1 MFWNVLKQTA
11 SDLKS
16 RQNLGKVT
24 VKGFIF
30 SKVEGFSPATL
41 IKMNFF
47 ADIFQGFY
55 LDFKNTFFI
64 ELLSVASSVTFSF

>member
-11 SDLKS
+11 SDLKL
-16 RQNLGKVT
+16 RQNLGKVP

-30 SKVEGFSPATL
+30 SKVKGFSPATL

-47 ADIFQGFY
+47 TDNFQGFY
-55 LDFKNTFFI
+55 LDFKNTIFI